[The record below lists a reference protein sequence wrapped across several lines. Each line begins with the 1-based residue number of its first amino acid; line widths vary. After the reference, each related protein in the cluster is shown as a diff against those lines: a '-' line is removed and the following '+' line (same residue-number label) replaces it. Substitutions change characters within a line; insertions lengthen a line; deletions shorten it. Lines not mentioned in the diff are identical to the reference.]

1 MAISEQEI
9 ASRPQIRVIRAL
21 CKYYVFGYHRMKVH
35 TVCTLP
41 AVGPAILVSNHISG
55 VDPALLQAVSPKR
68 LIAWMMAKEYY
79 DMGSLRWFYK
89 ALECIP
95 VERSG
100 RDLAATRMAL
110 RTLEDGRILGI
121 FPEGR
126 IAKSG
131 EVLPF
136 QGGVA
141 LMAIKSGAPVIP
153 VFLEGTMRNM
163 EMVEAF
169 LTPAQVEVAWGPEL
183 QFDRSDS
190 SREGLERAAVKMRQ
204 AVEALRDRYSELR
217 PRGLSRGRK

>member
-1 MAISEQEI
+1 MPITEQEI
-9 ASRPQIRVIRAL
+9 ASRPQVNVVRAL

-35 TVCTLP
+35 TPCTLP
-41 AVGPAILVSNHISG
+41 ATGPAILVSNHISG
-55 VDPALLQAVSPKR
+55 VDPALIQSVSPKR

-79 DMGSLRWFYK
+79 DMASLRWFYK

-110 RTLEDGRILGI
+110 RTLEDGRILGV

-141 LMAIKSGAPVIP
+141 LMAIKSDAPVIP

-169 LTPAQVEVAWGPEL
+169 LTPAQVEVAWGPPVE
-183 QFDRSDS
+183 FDRADS
-190 SREGLERAAVKMRQ
+190 SREGLERAAVKMRE
-204 AVEALRDRYSELR
+204 AVEALRDRYGTLR
-217 PRGLSRGRK
+217 QRDLSSARK